1 MFAASRPCIAKPFAP
16 SPTGAFLFPIPAL
29 RLRASFA
36 HYKDKAV
43 FIYLT
48 SDGFERVDMAT
59 APCFRSQKK

>member
-1 MFAASRPCIAKPFAP
+1 MIKLPEVNTKP
-16 SPTGAFLFPIPAL
+16 LFVIDGLNPIEVTI
-29 RLRASFA
+29 FA